1 MELLKTL
8 YAISSPSGQ
17 EKKMKKFIKS
27 YIRKNI
33 SEAKYKTDPHGN
45 ILIVKGEAETYPC
58 VAAHLDEV
66 CPNKGKQFEVLEGHG
81 KLMGF
86 NWASMERIG
95 LGGDDKNG
103 LWICL
108 KALEKFDAI
117 KCVFFVGEEIG
128 CVGSS
133 DVNLDFFA
141 DCRFI
146 LEPDRRGK
154 SDLITT
160 CGGRCGG
167 GTQMCSDDFRKAI
180 DTIVENH
187 GYKDDVGTVT
197 DVRTLVERGV
207 GISTLNLSCGY
218 YNAHSDDD
226 YTVIADIENA
236 RDFVFDIIENITDV
250 YPHLDIVAPRQ
261 SIYDD
266 YIGLWGRGYTK
277 KGNRIT
283 PLTPRCSSAFDDKMI
298 LPSEDAE
305 DARYA
310 KNDEYAD
317 MLYSLEADIMALGY
331 YGNINLKEFMDLY
344 KEDSPHLEWEDYL
357 MAYNEIMGSPY
368 DENATDTVSIQELY
382 ENNY

>member
-45 ILIVKGEAETYPC
+45 ILIVKGESETYPC

-86 NWASMERIG
+86 NWASMERTG

-108 KALEKFDAI
+108 RALERFDNI
-117 KCVFFVGEEIG
+117 KCAFFVGEEAGCIG
-128 CVGSS
+128 SHQV
-133 DVNLDFFA
+133 DLDFFA

-146 LEPDRRGK
+146 LEPDRKGK

-160 CGGRCGG
+160 CGGWCGG
-167 GTQMCSDDFRKAI
+167 GTKMCSDDFRKAI
-180 DTIVENH
+180 DEIVKAHN
-187 GYKDDVGTVT
+187 YTDDVGTLT

-226 YTVIADIENA
+226 YTVIADLENA

-266 YIGLWGRGYTK
+266 YIGLWGHGYTK
-277 KGNRIT
+277 KGNKIT
-283 PLTPRCSSAFDDKMI
+283 PITPRCSSAFDDKMN
-298 LPSEDAE
+298 LPSESE
-305 DARYA
+305 TTIKPYR
-310 KNDEYAD
+310 DEYAEMRED
-317 MLYSLEADIMALGY
+317 LETLASEGYLYSLEDY
-331 YGNINLKEFMDLY
+331 YNETQGM
-344 KEDSPHLEWEDYL
+344 WESLDWNDYL
-357 MAYNEIMGSPY
+357 LAYNEITGSPY
-368 DENATDTVSIQELY
+368 QENWCEDEDFYQEYLDITKS
-382 ENNY
+382 